1 MDTTEIQRYVITGSL
16 LAAAYTAWT
25 CPCKDPFLNCHL
37 KEFVAL
43 TTLPLAMTLYVNLLP
58 A

>member
-43 TTLPLAMTLYVNLLP
+43 TTLPLAMVLYVNLT
-58 A
+58 

>member
-1 MDTTEIQRYVITGSL
+1 MDNAEVQRYIITESL

-37 KEFVAL
+37 KEFVAM
-43 TTLPLAMTLYVNLLP
+43 TSLPLAIALYVNLT
-58 A
+58 